1 MNQIK
6 SIQLGVIAICMA
18 TVPLSLAQTRRT
30 GTSGSNPPAPAAVR
44 APGAS
49 IGNSIRA
56 PQIGINAGSA
66 TITGPTTNA
75 GVHTGISA
83 GAQTG
88 ISNQAIGITRAAT
101 GLGAL
106 SGISAGTTQ
115 TGINAGNAINTGAHT
130 ATNVGAQT
138 GIGNQGIGI
147 TRPATG
153 NSGSSGNSMGA
164 TQTGINAATGTS
176 TKANTNAG
184 AQAGSATGAG
194 TGGKNTQPQ
203 FILEPTQSL
212 SFSTPTPAPT
222 PIPAPTPVA
231 SPSFSPSPSPT
242 P

>member
-83 GAQTG
+83 GTRTG
-88 ISNQAIGITRAAT
+88 ISNQAIGITHAAT

-106 SGISAGTTQ
+106 SGISAGT
-115 TGINAGNAINTGAHT
+115 
-130 ATNVGAQT
+130 
-138 GIGNQGIGI
+138 
-147 TRPATG
+147 
-153 NSGSSGNSMGA
+153 

-194 TGGKNTQPQ
+194 TGVKNTQPQ

-231 SPSFSPSPSPT
+231 SPSFGPSPSPT